1 MIPIGI
7 VTHNRPVY
15 LDATLRSL
23 SATRLPAEVTV
34 VVYDDASDLPEA
46 RRYLDTNE
54 EFQVEYQWPTW
65 PRWREAGL
73 GILQDN
79 PVLHGIAGLV
89 PVVRIAEQAVGVGN
103 AECFAVRDLFTRYP
117 ASDAVILLED
127 DALYNV
133 DWYERLTSQV
143 GKALARGG
151 QQGLIS
157 GYKVGGD
164 LSWTKPVL
172 QRFVPTVC
180 TMVRRTF
187 YDASRDWF
195 ARMDHPLRGGDVELC
210 AQVRDAGFEIQLLVP
225 YVCQHIGVV
234 SQVRP
239 GLEFYDPETEAAR
252 LGRHSLPPFAL
263 AEKVRQF
270 PSAMEAIKC

>member
-7 VTHNRPVY
+7 VTRNRPVY

-23 SATRLPAEVTV
+23 SATRLPADVPV
-34 VVYDDASDLPEA
+34 IVYDDASDLPEA

-73 GILQDN
+73 GNLQDN
-79 PVLHGIAGLV
+79 PVLQGIAGLV
-89 PVVRIAEQAVGVGN
+89 PVIRVAEQVVGVGN
-103 AECFAVRDLFTRYP
+103 AECFAIRDLFTRYP
-117 ASDAVILLED
+117 ASDALILLED

-133 DWYERLTSQV
+133 DWYERLTSQI
-143 GKALARGG
+143 GKAITRGG
-151 QQGLIS
+151 RQGIVS

-164 LSWTKPVL
+164 LNWTKTVL

-180 TMVRRTF
+180 TLVRRTF
-187 YDASRDWF
+187 YETSRAWF
-195 ARMDHPLRGGDVELC
+195 ARMDHAFRGGDVELC
-210 AQVRDAGFEIQLLVP
+210 AEARRARFEIQLLVP
-225 YVCQHIGVV
+225 YVCQHIGVA
-234 SQVRP
+234 SEVRP

-252 LGRHSLPPFAL
+252 LGRHSHPPFAL
-263 AEKVRQF
+263 AIE
-270 PSAMEAIKC
+270 